1 MLVLSAST
9 YLSVAKTSPK
19 YMFHHL
25 AIFTICSGLWIFIDY
40 NYISLIIKNN
50 IFIMSMKQICL
61 YIACIFFIKYIKA
74 ITENSSKL
82 LTIFLDLSEALHI
95 LCCLLFIILQLLGIK
110 DSYELL
116 KPYLILSSINLFI
129 CTVIIIQQAFQTGK
143 NTICILAF
151 SLIDFAFF
159 EILQTIIY
167 LIKNSNKN
175 NSHFANIGFV
185 SFISIQIV
193 VISISAKETILQAQK
208 ATKLE
213 EALTQ
218 SNIKILLSQ
227 IQPHFLFNSL
237 AAIKQ
242 LCNTVPE
249 KAALAIDNFSTFL
262 RGNIDALS
270 SNAPLPFSKELNI
283 VKCYLNLEKIRF
295 EERLNI
301 QYDIQETDFFIP
313 ALTVQPLVENAVRY
327 GITKKIDGGT
337 IYIATSR
344 TKNNYIVTI
353 TDDGLGFDINQKR
366 NDGRSHVGIKNVRS
380 RIKALCNGN
389 LEIYSSPGIGTVV
402 SIIIPDTKKNMKK

>member
-1 MLVLSAST
+1 
-9 YLSVAKTSPK
+9 
-19 YMFHHL
+19 
-25 AIFTICSGLWIFIDY
+25 
-40 NYISLIIKNN
+40 
-50 IFIMSMKQICL
+50 
-61 YIACIFFIKYIKA
+61 
-74 ITENSSKL
+74 
-82 LTIFLDLSEALHI
+82 
-95 LCCLLFIILQLLGIK
+95 QLLGIK

-116 KPYLILSSINLFI
+116 KPYLILSAIDLFI
-129 CTVIIIQQAFQTGK
+129 CVIAIIQQAFRIRK

-151 SLIDFAFF
+151 SLIDFSFF
-159 EILQTIIY
+159 VILQTIIY
-167 LIKNSNKN
+167 VTNNSNKN

-185 SFISIQIV
+185 SFILIQII

-218 SNIKILLSQ
+218 SNIKIMLSQ

-249 KAALAIDNFSTFL
+249 KAALAIDNFATFL
-262 RGNIDALS
+262 RGNIDALGS
-270 SNAPLPFSKELNI
+270 TAPLAFSKELNI
-283 VKCYLNLEKIRF
+283 VKCYLNLEKMRF

-301 QYDIQETDFFIP
+301 KYDIQETDFFIP

-337 IYIATSR
+337 IYIATSK

-353 TDDGLGFDINQKR
+353 TDDGLGFNINQKK

-380 RIKALCNGN
+380 RIKALCGGS

-402 SIIIPDTKKNMKK
+402 SIIIPDTKKNIKR